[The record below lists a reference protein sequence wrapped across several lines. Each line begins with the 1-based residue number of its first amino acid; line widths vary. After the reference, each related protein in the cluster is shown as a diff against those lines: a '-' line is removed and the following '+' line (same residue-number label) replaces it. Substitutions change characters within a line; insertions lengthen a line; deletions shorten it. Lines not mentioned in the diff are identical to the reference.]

1 MAWGK
6 KEKKWR
12 KVWKCSLSEA
22 GKMDEWDF
30 RVETQATQAL
40 NYIWCVLWIR
50 AGGRKTTHKEEKKNP
65 QKTSIFLSFCCHFLV
80 GSPSG
85 PAELLALTITVQCFA
100 PLSYFTDNYRPQ
112 NRPNRSIPPSRP
124 PSAGCQQ
131 SEIVL
136 IYTRRPSSCS
146 SPHMAGVW
154 PPADY

>member
-1 MAWGK
+1 MK
-6 KEKKWR
+6 KG
-12 KVWKCSLSEA
+12 V
-22 GKMDEWDF
+22 KMLTIGGRQDGWVRFQSWNPSDPAA
-30 RVETQATQAL
+30 VQAL
-40 NYIWCVLWIR
+40 NHIWCVLWIR
-50 AGGRKTTHKEEKKNP
+50 AGRRKTKTTNEEKTP
-65 QKTSIFLSFCCHFLV
+65 QKTSIFLSLGCHFLV

-85 PAELLALTITVQCFA
+85 PAELLALTITAQCFA

-136 IYTRRPSSCS
+136 IYTRRPSCS
-146 SPHMAGVW
+146 SPHMPGFW